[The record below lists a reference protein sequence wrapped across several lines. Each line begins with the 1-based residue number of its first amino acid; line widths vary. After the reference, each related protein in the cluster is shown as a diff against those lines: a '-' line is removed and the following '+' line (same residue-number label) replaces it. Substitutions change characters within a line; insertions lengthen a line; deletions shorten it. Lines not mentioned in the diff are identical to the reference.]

1 MQMSDKLAELI
12 ERAKRVKMTPE
23 QEEQQRR
30 SFAFGNTS
38 FENSRITRRMVDE
51 AAEAL
56 RKEEAAK

>member
-1 MQMSDKLAELI
+1 MSDKLADLI

-38 FENSRITRRMVDE
+38 FENSRITRHMVDE
-51 AAEAL
+51 AADAL
-56 RKEEAAK
+56 R

>member
-1 MQMSDKLAELI
+1 MSDKLADLI

-38 FENSRITRRMVDE
+38 FENSRITRNMVDE

-56 RKEEAAK
+56 RKEESAK

>member
-1 MQMSDKLAELI
+1 MSDKLADLI

-38 FENSRITRRMVDE
+38 FENSRITRHMVDE
-51 AAEAL
+51 AADAL